1 VTSPAAADAAAGHR
15 SARKRR
21 AILDAA
27 TEAFLEQGYG
37 GTSMDSIAAAAGVSK
52 QTVYQHFGDK
62 QRLFR
67 ELIQATVQAAS
78 DPVYD
83 EARRLADSGQI
94 EDDLRDLARR
104 LLALV
109 MQPTMLRLRRLV
121 IAEARRFPELG
132 RVFYDQGPGRTITT
146 LAETFAELAAQGKL
160 HAPDPVLAATHFN
173 WLVMSAPLNEAM
185 LLGKDESLSA
195 RKIKQ
200 LGDGAVRVFLSAYR

>member
-1 VTSPAAADAAAGHR
+1 MTIPAPAEAADGHR

-67 ELIQATVQAAS
+67 ELITATVQAAS

-83 EARRLADSGQI
+83 EARRLADSGRI

-132 RVFYDQGPGRTITT
+132 RVFYDQGPGRTIAT

-160 HAPDPVLAATHFN
+160 HAPDPLLAATHFN

>member
-1 VTSPAAADAAAGHR
+1 MTIPAPAEAADGHR
-15 SARKRR
+15 SARKQR

-67 ELIQATVQAAS
+67 ELITATVQAAS

-83 EARRLADSGQI
+83 EARRLADSGRI

-132 RVFYDQGPGRTITT
+132 RVFYDQGPGRTIAT

-160 HAPDPVLAATHFN
+160 HAPDPLLAATHFN

>member
-1 VTSPAAADAAAGHR
+1 MTSPAAADAAAGHR

-146 LAETFAELAAQGKL
+146 LAETFAELAAQGRL